1 MRTLQLITHCL
12 VVVSLCGCAAGVG
25 GGAAANDM
33 NTITGTV
40 SYREKMALPAGA
52 VLSVK
57 LENVSQQDAAAILV
71 SEIRFAPQQPVPIPF
86 ALKYDPQSI
95 DDRLSYAVRAT
106 IRSGDQELF
115 ATDSPIPVLTRGHGE
130 KVDLVLVRSNVA
142 PEATPPAGAG
152 PNP

>member
-1 MRTLQLITHCL
+1 MRSLHLVTTYLVAICL
-12 VVVSLCGCAAGVG
+12 AGCAARMS

-40 SYREKMALPAGA
+40 SYREKTALPAGA
-52 VLSVK
+52 VLSVR

-71 SEIRFAPQQPVPIPF
+71 SEITFAPQHSVPIPF

-115 ATDSPIPVLTRGHGE
+115 VTDAAIPVLTGGNGNE
-130 KVDLVLVRSNVA
+130 ADIVVRSSA
-142 PEATPPAGAG
+142 PPEATPSADADGT
-152 PNP
+152 